1 MNSSSKVHLE
11 FKKNCEQLLKKYS
24 KEKNKI
30 CNESLFFGSATGVCI
45 QALEEGTKITHFPN
59 DENLDVFSPKIWKNT
74 PGAAA
79 PWGGTHFSKYFCQK
93 PCFLVYKSVVLV
105 RGGRGAAA
113 PG

>member
-24 KEKNKI
+24 KEKNRI

-59 DENLDVFSPKIWKNT
+59 DENLDVFSPKIWKTINT
-74 PGAAA
+74 KKVGEKIYSYKLKKKNYTFLANYEKNK
-79 PWGGTHFSKYFCQK
+79 FKKYFRPILK
-93 PCFLVYKSVVLV
+93 
-105 RGGRGAAA
+105 
-113 PG
+113 